1 MIQRQKSIWY
11 SNLIL
16 SDIPWEYYLHPC
28 PIFYAKELSKIGH
41 TLWINPP
48 TRNPLKVRLFR
59 PFKNLLIYTPWIFK
73 RPICGLGFECTEVRN
88 QIKLISNLVLNQV
101 SSAWSIST
109 AYEFLLEDF
118 PSARSIFWSGDFFDP
133 ISEFDSYKNFDLVL
147 CLTPPKFETI
157 PVAFNGNKIH
167 FNMSCDLN
175 IFSENYIKQKTFKS
189 LCKFT
194 TNFSKTVGY
203 IGTLSSRRLDYSL
216 IRKLVEI
223 CSDINFV
230 FVGKKDGLEST
241 DKEIKELKKRV
252 NVLVLEDVDYP
263 EIPNLLQ
270 HFDVCLIPYKLNPAN
285 IGTCPNKFVEYC
297 ALGKPIVSTKLP
309 GLTKFAELAVFGTN
323 AEDFSFLIHEIF
335 NNKRDGQIRLQKDFA
350 EKSSASNFLTRINK
364 ILQIN

>member
-1 MIQRQKSIWY
+1 M
-11 SNLIL
+11 

-48 TRNPLKVRLFR
+48 TRNPLKTRLLR
-59 PFKNLLIYTPWIFK
+59 PSKNLIVYTPWIFK
-73 RPICGLGFECTEVRN
+73 RPNNGLGFDSTDVRS
-88 QIKLISNLVLNQV
+88 QIRFFVNFLLKQV
-101 SSAWSIST
+101 SSVWSIST

-157 PVAFNGNKIH
+157 PTAFNGNKIN

-175 IFSENYIKQKTFKS
+175 IFSENYIKQKTRKNF
-189 LCKFT
+189 CKFT

-203 IGTLSSRRLDYSL
+203 IGTLSSRRMDYSL
-216 IRKLVEI
+216 LRKLVDI
-223 CSDINFV
+223 CPDKNFV
-230 FVGKKDGLEST
+230 FIGKKDGLEST
-241 DKEIKELKKRV
+241 DKEIKELNKRV
-252 NVLVLEDVDYP
+252 NVLVLEDVEYP
-263 EIPNLLQ
+263 EIPNYLKS
-270 HFDVCLIPYKLNPAN
+270 FDVCLIPYKLNQAN

-309 GLTKFAELAVFGTN
+309 GLTKFAELAEFG
-323 AEDFSFLIHEIF
+323 
-335 NNKRDGQIRLQKDFA
+335 
-350 EKSSASNFLTRINK
+350 SSH
-364 ILQIN
+364 